1 MARVSLIIGG
11 VIEIVFRGIPALI
24 GTPGMAAIFGL
35 EYLPGF
41 IPYVHAFGAVMVT
54 FGIMFLIA
62 AKVPERNVLV
72 LNMAI
77 LRFFFGILAQLWTF
91 IQMGELHVF
100 WWIHII
106 VDAILVVMLL
116 AARTK
121 MMEKLA

>member
-1 MARVSLIIGG
+1 MSLIIGG

-77 LRFFFGILAQLWTF
+77 LRFFFGILAQFWTF

-106 VDAILVVMLL
+106 VDAIMVILL
-116 AARTK
+116 LTARTK